1 MIYTITLNPALD
13 HYLEVDDLDMD
24 DANRVHAETLYAG
37 GKGIDVSRAIRHLG
51 GNSIALGFIGG
62 HNGHILVDLLK
73 RGGVTSYFTSI
84 AQETRRDIIIST
96 KRPAAQ
102 TLLHARGPSVDAEEW
117 RCFLAHLR
125 LLDLQDAYVVVG
137 GSLPRGVPPDAY
149 RQIITLVQRR
159 GAKAVL
165 DADGPCLRA
174 GLKAKPFAIKPNVH
188 ELQRALGRPL
198 RTDAEI
204 LRAAA
209 ALHRTGVEI
218 VIVSLGRRG
227 LLVVSEQDR
236 RPVALR
242 TIPPAVT
249 VRSRVGAGDSTV
261 AGFVF
266 RLAGGKGLEECA
278 RFATACGTA
287 ATLAPGNQ
295 LCRLSDVQR
304 LLPRIKVE
312 ELTICSLGH

>member
-13 HYLEVDDLDMD
+13 YYLEVEDLDMD
-24 DANRVHAETLYAG
+24 DANRVHAEALYAG

-51 GNSIALGFIGG
+51 GNSMALGFIGG
-62 HNGHILVDLLK
+62 HNGRILVDLLK
-73 RGGVTSYFTSI
+73 REGVTSYFTPI
-84 AQETRRDIIIST
+84 KQETRRDIIIST

-102 TLLHARGPSVDAEEW
+102 TLLHAKGPTVSAVEW

-137 GSLPRGVPPDAY
+137 GSLPRGVPSDAY

-174 GLKAKPFAIKPNVH
+174 GLTARPFAIKPNVH
-188 ELQRALGRPL
+188 ELQRALRRPL
-198 RTDAEI
+198 RTDADI
-204 LRAAA
+204 LRASAS
-209 ALHRTGVEI
+209 LHRTGVEI

-227 LLVVSEQDR
+227 LLVVGGRGSR
-236 RPVALR
+236 LLALR
-242 TIPPAVT
+242 TIPPTVP

-261 AGFVF
+261 AGFIF
-266 RLAGGKGLEECA
+266 RLARGKAIEDCA

-304 LLPRIKVE
+304 ILPKVR
-312 ELTICSLGH
+312 LKSIDDRQD

>member
-13 HYLEVDDLDMD
+13 QYLEVERLDRD
-24 DANRVHAETLYAG
+24 DANRVRADSLYAG
-37 GKGIDVSRAIRHLG
+37 GKGIDVSRAIRRLG
-51 GNSIALGFIGG
+51 GDSMALGFIGG
-62 HNGHILVDLLK
+62 HNGRILVDLLK
-73 RGGVTSYFTSI
+73 REGVTSYFTPI
-84 AQETRRDIIIST
+84 GQETRRDIIISV

-102 TLLHARGPSVDAEEW
+102 TLLHARGPSVGAAEW
-117 RCFLAHLR
+117 RGFLAHLR
-125 LLDLQDAYVVVG
+125 LLDLRDAYVVVG
-137 GSLPRGVPPDAY
+137 GSLPGGVPPDAY
-149 RQIITLVQRR
+149 RRIITLVQRR
-159 GAKAVL
+159 GAKALL

-198 RTDAEI
+198 RTDADI

-209 ALHRTGVEI
+209 TLHRTGVAL

-227 LLVVSEQDR
+227 LLVVSGRGR
-236 RPVALR
+236 RRLALR
-242 TIPPAVT
+242 TVPPAVT

-261 AGFVF
+261 AGFIV
-266 RLAGGKGLEECA
+266 RLDGGKGIEDCA

-295 LCRLSDVQR
+295 LCRLSDVRR
-304 LLPRIKVE
+304 LLPRVSITSVRDDA
-312 ELTICSLGH
+312 

>member
-13 HYLEVDDLDMD
+13 HYLEVECLDMD
-24 DANRVHAETLYAG
+24 DANRVYAEALYAG

-51 GNSIALGFIGG
+51 GNSMALGFIGG
-62 HNGHILVDLLK
+62 HNGRILVDLLK
-73 RGGVTSYFTSI
+73 REGVTSYFTPI
-84 AQETRRDIIIST
+84 EQETRRDIIISA

-102 TLLHARGPSVDAEEW
+102 TLLHAKGPAVNAVEW

-125 LLDLQDAYVVVG
+125 LLDLRDAYVVVG
-137 GSLPRGVPPDAY
+137 GSLPRGVPSDAY

-159 GAKAVL
+159 GAKAIL

-174 GLKAKPFAIKPNVH
+174 GLKAKPFAIKPNVY

-209 ALHRTGVEI
+209 TLHRTGVEI
-218 VIVSLGRRG
+218 VIVSLGPQG
-227 LLVVSEQDR
+227 LLVVNGR
-236 RPVALR
+236 RGSRVALR
-242 TIPPAVT
+242 AAPPAVT
-249 VRSRVGAGDSTV
+249 VKSRVGAGDSTV
-261 AGFVF
+261 AGFIF
-266 RLAGGKGLEECA
+266 RHAGGKSLEDCA

-304 LLPRIKVE
+304 LLPRVSIKP
-312 ELTICSLGH
+312 LTID